1 MPNPVRA
8 SRFEEVLAKAEA
20 VSVGTAG
27 GRTSK
32 TAALGRTSKAKDARR
47 LLNEAYRRLKEHPE
61 LRREAPDG
69 AVTYSDP
76 ILAIAASW
84 GNIAEDI
91 ATAAVEGD
99 DLTESSILRWA
110 VTGVEAWINRGDK
123 GMSELAARVPKGEFR
138 IDKDVARIAVV
149 GDAGYRGVPQQQV
162 IFMIREAHE
171 KNPFDLIV
179 HLGDVYFSAGEAEVL
194 RHLLVPF
201 GAIGAP
207 FMTLCGNHDLYH
219 GPDGYLAALKVL
231 KQPGRFFLIRT
242 PDWRI
247 AALDTSFGSARAL
260 RNDGKLDKVQLEWL
274 TELLAAKTKDGLILM
289 SHHFIVS
296 GWDTPAASL
305 SLQLGKLACNR
316 VFAWYWG
323 HEHRCACYDKGKW
336 GFYGASV
343 GNGAFLEKWSDLPK
357 KTKTP
362 AIWYGDEARCS
373 CSGIESDT
381 YWPHGF
387 LELELRKGSITETY
401 HLDNGKSHVRS
412 LVR

>member
-1 MPNPVRA
+1 MPDLVRA

-27 GRTSK
+27 
-32 TAALGRTSKAKDARR
+32 LGRTSKAKDARR

-84 GNIAEDI
+84 GKVAEDI

-110 VTGVEAWINRGDK
+110 VIGVEAWINRGDK
-123 GMSELAARVPKGEFR
+123 GMSELAARVPKGALK

-149 GDAGYRGVPQQQV
+149 GDAGYRGIPQQQV
-162 IFMIREAHE
+162 IFMIREVHE

-201 GAIGAP
+201 GAIDAP
-207 FMTLCGNHDLYH
+207 LVTLCGNHDLYH
-219 GPDGYLAALKVL
+219 GPDGYLAALNVL
-231 KQPGRFFLIRT
+231 KQPGRFFLIKT
-242 PDWRI
+242 PHWRI

-274 TELLAAKTKDGLILM
+274 TELLAAKTKGDLILM

-296 GWDTPAASL
+296 GWDTPAKSL
-305 SLQLGKLACNR
+305 SLQLGKLAR
-316 VFAWYWG
+316 DQVFAWYWG
-323 HEHRCACYDKGKW
+323 HEHRCACYDNKGKW

-343 GNGAFLEKWSDLPK
+343 GNGAFLEKWTALP

-362 AIWYGDEARCS
+362 ASWYGGEVRCS
-373 CSGIESDT
+373 CSGIKSGT

-387 LELELRKGSITETY
+387 LELELQKGGVTETY
-401 HLDNGKSHVRS
+401 HLDNGDCYVRN
-412 LVR
+412 LER